1 MSDKRQEGMGWEVV
15 YPQNAPEL
23 IYASVLKRVLRGIF
37 RTKMRLIYLKNEPVA
52 ETDIF
57 SYEWYRK
64 RLVLEQ
70 RKKGNYPT
78 HIFTKNSRQAKLS
91 RVVHQSVDVILQHFE
106 VQVHNIYDVLSLLFS
121 FYPTN
126 FE

>member
-1 MSDKRQEGMGWEVV
+1 MGSFGFVGRWLGLER
-15 YPQNAPEL
+15 N
-23 IYASVLKRVLRGIF
+23 IYAMPECECVEIGMQTHSNF
-37 RTKMRLIYLKNEPVA
+37 
-52 ETDIF
+52 
-57 SYEWYRK
+57 
-64 RLVLEQ
+64 
-70 RKKGNYPT
+70 KKHYPT

-106 VQVHNIYDVLSLLFS
+106 VQIHNINDVLSLLFS

>member
-23 IYASVLKRVLRGIF
+23 IYASVLKRVLRRIF

-64 RLVLEQ
+64 SRFGTEE
-70 RKKGNYPT
+70 KGQLPHSYLHKEFAT
-78 HIFTKNSRQAKLS
+78 S
-91 RVVHQSVDVILQHFE
+91 
-106 VQVHNIYDVLSLLFS
+106 
-121 FYPTN
+121 
-126 FE
+126 